1 VIAARA
7 NLGNV
12 YERGT
17 FPGIVPG
24 GVALYEI
31 PRDADVLA
39 FVLGEVHGFARKG
52 EPGTRL
58 LDEDVGSIRHIF
70 RFFQPPIEF
79 RHLATPFPGSVN
91 LRRLYLRTL
100 RLRHTSFRAAV
111 LSKEEATV
119 FEVKGKIVRRP
130 PRSMVF
136 EDRVED
142 EKQLAHDQATK
153 ATFLGLPAAR
163 SRS

>member
-1 VIAARA
+1 
-7 NLGNV
+7 
-12 YERGT
+12 
-17 FPGIVPG
+17 
-24 GVALYEI
+24 
-31 PRDADVLA
+31 
-39 FVLGEVHGFARKG
+39 
-52 EPGTRL
+52 
-58 LDEDVGSIRHIF
+58 
-70 RFFQPPIEF
+70 
-79 RHLATPFPGSVN
+79 
-91 LRRLYLRTL
+91 
-100 RLRHTSFRAAV
+100 V